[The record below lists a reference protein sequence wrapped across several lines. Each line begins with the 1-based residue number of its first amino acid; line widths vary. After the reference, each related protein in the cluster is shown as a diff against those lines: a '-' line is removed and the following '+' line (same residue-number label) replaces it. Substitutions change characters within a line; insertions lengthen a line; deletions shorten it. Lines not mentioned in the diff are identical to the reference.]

1 MRSTKARSV
10 LSIVVYSLLISSI
23 FIVAGCDTKKGT
35 STSVLPGTRVSI
47 VYNLNGATRGT
58 APTDSASYALNVQ
71 IPVKAVPAGLTKTG
85 KNLDTTKWNTQA
97 DGGGTDV
104 AADSNVTLDAV
115 LMRIAAQNNNTLILY
130 AKWTDRTY
138 SVTYNLNG
146 GRGTAPS
153 DSNTYRVNQD
163 VTAASLPA
171 GVTPPTDKRFGG
183 WNTQA
188 DGGGTDVQA
197 GGTIRMVSGGLTL
210 YAKWIDRTYSVTY
223 NLNGGRGTAPSDS
236 NTYRVNQDVTAAASL
251 PAGVRPPTDK
261 RFDGWNTQADGG
273 GTDVAAGGTISM
285 ISGGLTLYAKWIDR
299 TYSVTYN
306 LNGASAGTAPTD
318 PNRYAV
324 GAQVTAAALPA
335 GVTGP
340 AGRTTFG
347 GWHTTRDG
355 TSGTD
360 VAAGGTTRMVSGGL
374 TLYAKWS

>member
-10 LSIVVYSLLISSI
+10 LSIVVYCLLISSV

-97 DGGGTDV
+97 DGLGTNV
-104 AADSNVTLDAV
+104 AAGSNVTLDAV
-115 LMRIAAQNNNTLILY
+115 LMRIAAKNNNTLILY

-163 VTAASLPA
+163 VTVAAQPA
-171 GVTPPTDKRFGG
+171 GVRPPADKRFGG

-188 DGGGTDVQA
+188 DGGGTDVAAGGTTRMISGGLTLYAKWIDRTYSVTYNLNGGRGTAPSDSNTYRVNQDVTAAQPAGVRPPADKRFGGWNTQADGGGTDVAA
-197 GGTIRMVSGGLTL
+197 GGTIRMISGGLTL

-236 NTYRVNQDVTAAASL
+236 NTYRVNQDVTAAAL
-251 PAGVRPPTDK
+251 PAGVTGPAGRTT
-261 RFDGWNTQADGG
+261 FGGWNTQADGG
-273 GTDVAAGGTISM
+273 GTDVAAGGI
-285 ISGGLTLYAKWIDR
+285 
-299 TYSVTYN
+299 
-306 LNGASAGTAPTD
+306 
-318 PNRYAV
+318 
-324 GAQVTAAALPA
+324 
-335 GVTGP
+335 
-340 AGRTTFG
+340 
-347 GWHTTRDG
+347 
-355 TSGTD
+355 
-360 VAAGGTTRMVSGGL
+360 TRMVSGGL